1 MAKLLYA
8 SNMSVDGWTEDAQG
22 AFDWAPPDDDVFVSI
37 TELMRSAGTYLY
49 GRRMYDVM
57 VAWETIR
64 DTPDAIANEFGEL
77 WRGTD
82 KIVYSRSLSAV
93 KSARTRIEPRFDA
106 EAVSQL
112 KATAERDIA
121 IGGAHLAAEAL
132 DIGLVDEI
140 QLYLNP
146 IIVGSGIAALPDS
159 LWQKLELVEER
170 RFGNGV
176 VFVRYACVAEPGA

>member
-1 MAKLLYA
+1 MGKLIYSAITSLDLFIA
-8 SNMSVDGWTEDAQG
+8 DADGK
-22 AFDWAPPDDDVFVSI
+22 FDWAMPDAEVHQHANDASRDV
-37 TELMRSAGTYLY
+37 GTYLY